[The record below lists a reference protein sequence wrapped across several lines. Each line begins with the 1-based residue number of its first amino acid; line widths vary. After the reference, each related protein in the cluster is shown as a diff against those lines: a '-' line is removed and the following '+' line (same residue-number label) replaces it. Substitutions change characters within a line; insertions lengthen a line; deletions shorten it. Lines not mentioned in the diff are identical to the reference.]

1 MLRAFCL
8 LACGAPGGARWFRAA
23 GTEAPVGQFPTLSYC
38 CHGLV
43 VDQQE
48 IGLVGAAQKPPFFFC
63 STCTTYSA
71 PVLAKC
77 WSSQIGPWSVPGKS
91 WNMFGGWQTFT
102 THKSNVSRYAQVV
115 LLFLFTF
122 IKRWSELIK
131 HFRLKMLILF
141 FIRPPKL

>member
-48 IGLVGAAQKPPFFFC
+48 IGLVGAAQKPPFFSVALAPLTLLQSLPNVGRRRSVHDPYRANLETCLEGGKHLLLTRAMYPDMHRSFC
-63 STCTTYSA
+63 
-71 PVLAKC
+71 
-77 WSSQIGPWSVPGKS
+77 
-91 WNMFGGWQTFT
+91 FF
-102 THKSNVSRYAQVV
+102 
-115 LLFLFTF
+115 FLP
-122 IKRWSELIK
+122 S
-131 HFRLKMLILF
+131 
-141 FIRPPKL
+141 